1 MDQSEVDEVTKEAEE
16 TRTEATEGADIVQ
29 RAQDVSAPEDAGC
42 DDTTNVT
49 GDEDEEN
56 QTGSPASQKKVSG
69 VEFDELEKGDIDRKP
84 MDLDFILD
92 IPLTVSV
99 ELGRGKM
106 MISELLQ
113 LGQGS
118 VVELTK
124 VAGEPLEIFVNERL
138 IAMGEVVVINEKFG
152 IRLTDVVSPSE
163 RIAKLA

>member
-1 MDQSEVDEVTKEAEE
+1 MDQSEVDEVTEE
-16 TRTEATEGADIVQ
+16 TRAGEAGGVDDVPEEGDASTPEEATG
-29 RAQDVSAPEDAGC
+29 
-42 DDTTNVT
+42 DDTTGVT
-49 GDEDEEN
+49 DDQDGAN
-56 QTGSPASQKKVSG
+56 RQTAGTAQKTVST
-69 VEFDELEKGDIDRKP
+69 VAFDELEKGEIKKKP

-124 VAGEPLEIFVNERL
+124 IAGEPLEIFVNDRL

-163 RIAKLA
+163 RIAKLG

>member
-1 MDQSEVDEVTKEAEE
+1 MDQSELDALMEEEKKTKEGEE
-16 TRTEATEGADIVQ
+16 TGDDDVQ
-29 RAQDVSAPEDAGC
+29 REPKEDGVDDVQDEPDKSEPTTSKREVS
-42 DDTTNVT
+42 
-49 GDEDEEN
+49 
-56 QTGSPASQKKVSG
+56 S
-69 VEFDELEKGDIDRKP
+69 VEFEEIEKGEIAKTP

-118 VVELTK
+118 VIELMK
-124 VAGEPLEIFVNERL
+124 IAGEPMEIFVNGKL

-152 IRLTDVVSPSE
+152 IRLTDVVSASE

>member
-1 MDQSEVDEVTKEAEE
+1 MDQSELDALMEEEKKTKED
-16 TRTEATEGADIVQ
+16 GADDVQ
-29 RAQDVSAPEDAGC
+29 DEPDKSEPTTSKREVS
-42 DDTTNVT
+42 
-49 GDEDEEN
+49 
-56 QTGSPASQKKVSG
+56 S
-69 VEFDELEKGDIDRKP
+69 VEFEEIEKGEIVKTP
-84 MDLDFILD
+84 VDLGFVLD

-118 VVELTK
+118 VIELMK
-124 VAGEPLEIFVNERL
+124 VAGEPMEVFVNGKL

-152 IRLTDVVSPSE
+152 IRLTDVVSASE